1 MTKSTKYTN
10 FNGNSKN
17 GKKKISNYFYEE
29 EQVTLKDIRRDKQHK
44 QYRNYDNA
52 LRSKNLDRLLSYDD
66 E

>member
-1 MTKSTKYTN
+1 MNNTPKFFKTE
-10 FNGNSKN
+10 FKN
-17 GKKKISNYFYEE
+17 KKKNNTRHLDEE
-29 EQVTLKDIRRDKQHK
+29 TVSFREVKREREHK